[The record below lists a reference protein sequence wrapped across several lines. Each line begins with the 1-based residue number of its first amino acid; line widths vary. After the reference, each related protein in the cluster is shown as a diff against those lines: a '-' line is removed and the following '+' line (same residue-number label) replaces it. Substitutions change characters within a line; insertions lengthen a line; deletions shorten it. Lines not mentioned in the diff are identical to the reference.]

1 MTSDAVTILI
11 HMTRISAPFTLLL
24 VSALLTTPAAQ
35 PAPSI
40 VVRAARWLD
49 VSAGQIRT
57 PAVIVIQGGKIAS
70 VGGEAPAG
78 AQAIDLG
85 DVTVLPGLLDA
96 HTHLTYDIEGD
107 WVTRSVRELPADAAL
122 RGARNARRTIEAGF
136 TTVRDVGAPGFA
148 DVSLMKAIDAGMI
161 PGPRILAA
169 GHALGIT
176 GGHCDETGW
185 APGIL
190 EMGPEQGIVDG
201 LDAALRAVR
210 YQLKHGAKLIK
221 ICATAGVLSFD
232 ATVGAQQLSD
242 EEMKA
247 IVDEAARH
255 GVKVAAHAHGSEG
268 ILAAVKA
275 GVASIEHGSM
285 LTDEIIALMKKRGTY
300 LVPTAYLLTAMP
312 LSALPP
318 AIAAKARQ
326 IIPLAQESHRQA
338 VKAGVKVAFGTD
350 AGVYPHGV
358 NAREFAVYVGYGMTP
373 LEAIRTSTTGAAD
386 LLGVA
391 DRGVIAAG
399 KLADLVAV
407 PGDPLKDV
415 KVMEQVSFVMKDG
428 TVVRR

>member
-1 MTSDAVTILI
+1 MI
-11 HMTRISAPFTLLL
+11 RISALFTLLL
-24 VSALLTTPAAQ
+24 IPALLTTPAAQ
-35 PAPSI
+35 PAPST

-57 PAVIVIQGGKIAS
+57 PAVIVIQAGKIVS
-70 VGGEAPAG
+70 VGGDAPAG

-96 HTHLTYDIEGD
+96 HTHLTYDIDSD
-107 WVTRSVRELPADAAL
+107 WVTRPVRELPADAAL
-122 RGARNARRTIEAGF
+122 RGARNARRTLEAGF

-161 PGPRILAA
+161 PGPHIVPA
-169 GHALGIT
+169 GYALGIT

-190 EMGPEQGIVDG
+190 ERGPEEGIVDG
-201 LDAALRAVR
+201 AGQALRAVR
-210 YQLKHGAKLIK
+210 YQLKHGAKVIK

-247 IVDEAARH
+247 VVDEAKRH

-285 LTDEIIALMKKRGTY
+285 LTDEIISQMKTRGTY
-300 LVPTAYLLTAMP
+300 LVPTAYLLTAIN

-318 AIAAKARQ
+318 PIAAKARQ
-326 IIPLAQESHRQA
+326 IIPLGQESHRQA
-338 VKAGVKVAFGTD
+338 IKAGVKIAFGTD
-350 AGVYPHGV
+350 AAVYPHGD

-373 LEAIRTSTTGAAD
+373 LEAIRAATTGAAD
-386 LLGVA
+386 LLGVG
-391 DRGVIAAG
+391 DRGAIAPG

-428 TVVRR
+428 IVVRR

>member
-1 MTSDAVTILI
+1 MTHISWLAALILV
-11 HMTRISAPFTLLL
+11 LLL
-24 VSALLTTPAAQ
+24 TALPVAQ
-35 PAPSI
+35 PAPAV

-49 VSAGQIRT
+49 VTAGQIRT
-57 PAVIVIQGGKIAS
+57 PAVVVVQGGRIAS
-70 VGGEAPAG
+70 VGGTAPAG
-78 AQAIDLG
+78 AETIDLG
-85 DVTVLPGLLDA
+85 DVTLLPGLIDA

-107 WVTRSVRELPADAAL
+107 WVTRPVRELPADAAL
-122 RGARNARRTIEAGF
+122 RGARNARRTLEAGF

-169 GHALGIT
+169 GYALSIT

-190 EMGPEQGIVDG
+190 ERGPEEGIVDG
-201 LDAALRAVR
+201 AAAALRAVR
-210 YQLKHGAKLIK
+210 YQLKHGAKVIK
-221 ICATAGVLSFD
+221 ICATAGVLSFE

-247 IVDEAARH
+247 VVDEAARH
-255 GVKVAAHAHGSEG
+255 GVKVAAHGHGSEG

-275 GVASIEHGSM
+275 GVNSIDHGSM
-285 LTDEIIALMKKRGTY
+285 LTDEIVALMKKRGTY
-300 LVPTAYLLTAMP
+300 LVPTAYLL
-312 LSALPP
+312 SALPLDALP
-318 AIAAKARQ
+318 PPIAAKARQ

-350 AGVYPHGV
+350 AGVYPHGL
-358 NAREFAVYVGYGMTP
+358 NGREFAVYVGYGMSP
-373 LEAIRTSTTGAAD
+373 LEAIRAATTGAAD
-386 LLGVA
+386 LLGVG
-391 DRGVIAAG
+391 DRGVIATG

-407 PGDPLKDV
+407 PGDPLKEI
-415 KVMEQVSFVMKDG
+415 KVMEKVSFVMKDG